1 MTHLD
6 NQIRNIQGEIQNN
19 INASARHGLPQ
30 PYTISHIEYLLAEYV
45 QSASAEQRTMS
56 GDAYEEGKQLL
67 RNLKKLRDLKKEN
80 EHLTEI
86 QQTPK
91 FEYNYTSI
99 YGTFTTEAE
108 TEPQAYSMFLDWLEQ
123 KDKEVVQLPE
133 PISDPSIEGAFD
145 EYYEPEPEVLVEEEP
160 YVFTQCSDVY
170 TLDNGKSVKTYYPA
184 LSVSQLQNFISQGL
198 MIRECG
204 TPEPSLEE
212 VRSHYGYTVE
222 VEPEVLVEEEPYVFT
237 QCSDVY
243 TLDNGK
249 SVKTYYP
256 ALSVSQLQNFI
267 SQGLMIRECGTPE
280 PSLEEVRSHYGYTVE
295 VEPEVEPEEE
305 YIPVKPGQ
313 FKMADL
319 TNTNVWVGILIAGT
333 LAVPVFSSILSKK
346 P

>member
-222 VEPEVLVEEEPYVFT
+222 VEPEV
-237 QCSDVY
+237 
-243 TLDNGK
+243 
-249 SVKTYYP
+249 
-256 ALSVSQLQNFI
+256 
-267 SQGLMIRECGTPE
+267 
-280 PSLEEVRSHYGYTVE
+280 
-295 VEPEVEPEEE
+295 EPEEE